1 MMRADRR
8 LLILS
13 GVVVSV
19 ALGSLLLAG
28 RGEAVVV
35 RDVEGG
41 EVFHVSLPESGRF
54 SLEYLHSYYRAPA
67 AEHFVAEQPGGF
79 RLAGISSTSEEVLD
93 YYGLEGE
100 REARGEW
107 FGLEPEESR
116 SYERLPLIATETG
129 RRTLVVSGERISLY
143 TEDGPRHLTIG
154 VEETNLLGEL
164 LLPDFGR
171 F

>member
-1 MMRADRR
+1 MRAGRR

-13 GVVVSV
+13 GVAALLV
-19 ALGSLLLAG
+19 AVFSSLLAD

-35 RDVEGG
+35 RGADGG
-41 EVFHVSLPESGRF
+41 EMGRVPLPESGRF

-67 AEHFVAEQPGGF
+67 AEHFVAEQAGF

-100 REARGEW
+100 REARGGW
-107 FGLEPEESR
+107 FRLEPEESQ

-129 RRTLVVSGERISLY
+129 RRTLVVASQRIPLY
-143 TEDGPRHLTIG
+143 AEDGPRHLTIG
-154 VEETNLLGEL
+154 VEETSLLEEL

-171 F
+171 I